1 MELVAFYLAAG
12 IIFGALTAGSV
23 HREEIKY
30 LREELKVAHAQ
41 IAHAVIQ
48 ERAVIPERVEPPEPI
63 EPLSKELQECVDQ
76 WDTVE
81 SRAVEEHK
89 IRGWQAEGWDIKT
102 ILRQYVANP

>member
-1 MELVAFYLAAG
+1 MEVAALYLIGG
-12 IIFGALTAGSV
+12 IGFGVACAYNV
-23 HREEIKY
+23 HRGEIKY

-48 ERAVIPERVEPPEPI
+48 ERAVIPERVEPV
-63 EPLSKELQECVDQ
+63 EPLPPLTKELQECVDQ

>member
-1 MELVAFYLAAG
+1 MEVTAFYLAGG
-12 IIFGALTAGSV
+12 ILFGAGMTKMAC
-23 HREEIKY
+23 REEIKY